1 MVMMNIVGPM
11 ENLDK
16 ITKELVIMGNI
27 HIVNALNEINQ
38 SNFTL
43 DVQEENIDELVDM
56 NLIQPYRSE
65 KDNRDITVKT
75 NNLIKYLGITPTVE
89 EDFLSEDFDFNNDIK
104 NINSI
109 YDEIDHVY
117 KQIELKE
124 ELLYELY
131 EFENHTKY
139 LKKYDIDLNQLNG
152 LEFFSYKIGILSKE
166 NRLKLKKNYEN
177 TSAIVL
183 HIGSNNIGEVYLIIS
198 PKELEIETNR
208 LLRSLNFHELDMSK
222 EFSGTTQEV
231 IKKLDERI
239 DNITKEI
246 DSLKKQL
253 HEYRED
259 NKNVVLKAYS
269 RLKLEEVKTK
279 IKNETARTNM
289 FFYLSGWVMNSD
301 KDKVLTQLKKYE
313 NNMLIMFKDTSDVYN
328 YITPPTKMK
337 NNKLLRPFETLVKMY
352 GIPSYDELDPTVFL
366 SITYMLL
373 FGAMFGDVGQG
384 LVLFLAGIFL
394 IRKPDKRI
402 FGELLSR
409 LGLSSTLF
417 GFLYGSVFGFEHVIP
432 ALLVH
437 PIENINEM
445 LLGSVILG
453 VFILI
458 ISFAYGIVNS
468 LKQGNIKEGI
478 FGRNG
483 LVGLAFYLILLML
496 VTNIATG
503 IKILPNTL
511 SYILLVVLMGLIV
524 VREPL
529 ANAIK
534 GHKPLYEETKT
545 EYYIESGFD
554 VLETLLNMLS
564 STVSF
569 IRVGAFALNHVGLFI
584 AFQTMAKMI
593 NNFAGSIII
602 FIVGNMIVIGLEGL
616 IVFIQGLRLEYYEM
630 FSKYYKGE
638 GVEFDPV
645 KLQ

>member
-445 LLGSVILG
+445 LLDSVILG